1 MRTRILTAALHQM
14 NTHGIKFTTVDLAR
28 DLGVSKR
35 AIYEHFPSKNLLLS
49 AVVETILA
57 DLKQQIS
64 GIVQDESLDTIEKL
78 KALMLFNPKALGPIN
93 VRVIDDVKRY
103 LPDEYAKFDACF
115 EERWGM
121 LEEVIKQGVQKGFLA
136 KVDLLI
142 LRRIYM
148 GTIDQLIDDQFLNQ
162 NNTTFKNAMT
172 KATEILIWGLMP
184 REGQKPK
191 ECLHPTKP
199 E

>member
-1 MRTRILTAALHQM
+1 MLRTRILTAALHQM
-14 NTHGIKFTTVDLAR
+14 NTRGIKFTTVDLAR

-35 AIYEHFPSKNLLLS
+35 AIYEHFPSKNLLLG
-49 AVVETILA
+49 AVVEAILA

-64 GIVQDESLDTIEKL
+64 GIVQDESLDTIAKL

-103 LPDEYAKFDACF
+103 LPEEYAKFDACF
-115 EERWGM
+115 EERWGV
-121 LEEVIKQGVQKGFLA
+121 LEEVIKQGVQEGFLA

-184 REGQKPK
+184 REG
-191 ECLHPTKP
+191 
-199 E
+199 